1 MTAIFRHNFRDSTK
15 QHINIFSQT
24 LTKDVGKGDFDE
36 CFEEWYEQN
45 KKIFTS
51 EESYLKE
58 NGYDGDIK
66 QKTYIAIRY
75 YIMKKSDS
83 PKKKQAKKRRKYIT
97 INKAILD
104 VMDSHITSIIL
115 NTPIKPAECF
125 RRFLNDNTH
134 GEIIEACKQSI
145 LNGENSITENEID
158 SKIKKTYKNRYF
170 LIQKKIREGDIDDL
184 EVDSGDN
191 DE

>member
-75 YIMKKSDS
+75 YIMKKSDTL
-83 PKKKQAKKRRKYIT
+83 RKS
-97 INKAILD
+97 KLKSEESIL
-104 VMDSHITSIIL
+104 
-115 NTPIKPAECF
+115 
-125 RRFLNDNTH
+125 
-134 GEIIEACKQSI
+134 QSI
-145 LNGENSITENEID
+145 RL
-158 SKIKKTYKNRYF
+158 F
-170 LIQKKIREGDIDDL
+170 WM
-184 EVDSGDN
+184 
-191 DE
+191 